1 MSPRP
6 GGHRPPPLILIFTIT
21 ATGLL
26 ANSLITPAVPDIV
39 EDLGAS
45 QGSWNG
51 ILVAAGAV
59 PGILVA
65 PAVGVLA
72 DRYGRR
78 PVLLACLT
86 VFGVF
91 GTLGAL
97 APSLIVLAGLRVL
110 QGAGGAGLVNLAV
123 VVISDNWSGVER
135 ARLIGI
141 NAAVLTASVAV
152 FPAVGG
158 AIADALG
165 WRWIF
170 VCYGGALLTAA
181 AVARWL
187 QDHAVLSGD
196 ALATTFR
203 RAIAVSRRL
212 TVAPWLVAGTIAFV
226 AIFGLMLVA
235 LPNHLDTTFGQ
246 SAGAR
251 GRVLAVPA
259 LGSTL
264 AALTL
269 GRLRR
274 RWRAESLVTVGLA
287 LFAVT
292 FVVIGFAD
300 RLVAVVAVTALYGL
314 GEGISIPSLQDLVAS
329 RAPDDL
335 RGSVLALWVGFAR
348 LGQTVGPLVVGVII
362 GAVDATVAFQLGA
375 VMMALT
381 VAGLVLVDRRV
392 RGLVPAAT

>member
-1 MSPRP
+1 MIRAARD
-6 GGHRPPPLILIFTIT
+6 GRPPLVLVFTIT

-45 QGSWNG
+45 QGTWNG
-51 ILVAAGAV
+51 VLVAAGAV
-59 PGILVA
+59 PGIVVA

-72 DRYGRR
+72 DRFGRR
-78 PVLLACLT
+78 PVLLGCLV

-91 GTLGAL
+91 GGLGAL
-97 APSLIVLAGLRVL
+97 APSLVVLAVLRVL

-123 VVISDNWSGVER
+123 VVITDNWDGVER
-135 ARLIGI
+135 SRLIGI

-158 AIADALG
+158 AIAHAFG

-170 VCYGGALLTAA
+170 PLYSLALVTAL

-187 QDHAVLSGD
+187 GDRATLSGD
-196 ALATTFR
+196 DLAATFG
-203 RAIAVSRRL
+203 RAVAVGRRL
-212 TVAPWLVAGTIAFV
+212 TVAPWLAAGTIAFV
-226 AIFGLMLVA
+226 AIFGLLLVA
-235 LPNHLDTTFGQ
+235 LPSHLDTDFALDAAQ
-246 SAGAR
+246 R
-251 GRVLAVPA
+251 GRVVAVPA

-264 AALTL
+264 AALAL

-274 RWRAESLVTVGLA
+274 RWRAETLVMWGLA
-287 LFAVT
+287 LFAAT
-292 FVVIGFAD
+292 FAVVSATD
-300 RLVAVVAVTALYGL
+300 RLAVVVAVTAVYGL
-314 GEGISIPSLQDLVAS
+314 GEGVAIPSLQDLVAS

-348 LGQTVGPLVVGVII
+348 LGQTVGPLAVGVLI
-362 GAVDATVAFQLGA
+362 GAVDATIAFRLGA
-375 VMMALT
+375 GLLALT
-381 VAGLVLVDRRV
+381 VVILAVTDRLTRS
-392 RGLVPAAT
+392 PAR